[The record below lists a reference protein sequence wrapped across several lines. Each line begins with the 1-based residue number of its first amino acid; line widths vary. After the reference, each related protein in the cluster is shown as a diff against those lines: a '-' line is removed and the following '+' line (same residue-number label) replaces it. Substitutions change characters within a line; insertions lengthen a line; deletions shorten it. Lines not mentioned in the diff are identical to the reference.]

1 MEDKVATDLF
11 HFPQVQASS
20 TRARP
25 RSSSGLHWDWKP
37 GWKSFLKKR
46 SKSTTWWSTWQT
58 ADLLLKLSKLLVLA
72 SKKSGGGVEVVQP
85 WYQKIYNA
93 TKKSYFIHKIYA
105 QLKSHISCKN
115 IYISKQYSDVGR
127 VKTWAS
133 CGIVDLSH
141 KSRHDSHR
149 LHHLAEI
156 VFKTGHYRRKD
167 LNQRQQTTLDQKAY
181 LCRPAMEELGE
192 ELVLSWLS
200 IKTNHPPI
208 PHGFPAS

>member
-1 MEDKVATDLF
+1 MF
-11 HFPQVQASS
+11 HLQ
-20 TRARP
+20 
-25 RSSSGLHWDWKP
+25 D
-37 GWKSFLKKR
+37 
-46 SKSTTWWSTWQT
+46 
-58 ADLLLKLSKLLVLA
+58 
-72 SKKSGGGVEVVQP
+72 
-85 WYQKIYNA
+85 
-93 TKKSYFIHKIYA
+93 
-105 QLKSHISCKN
+105 
-115 IYISKQYSDVGR
+115 IYISKQYLDVGR

-156 VFKTGHYRRKD
+156 VFKTGHYRRKG
-167 LNQRQQTTLDQKAY
+167 LNQRQQTILEQKAY

-208 PHGFPAS
+208 PHGFPASKRRRPIAKVHLKFRPLATYNTEILIRHIRNVLVPIQAKGIW